1 MPQSYRLWGSLLVCA
16 VMTTGQPSGVRPAAS
31 AARRPLSELE
41 KAAAEFQTLSDSLGL
56 RPGSAASQRANAQ
69 VARPKIAW
77 HGRVFENFRNDFLDA
92 VPHEVVQRGGE
103 RNILRRNQF
112 GFNAGGPV
120 YIPKLYEGSRRTFVN
135 VSYEGVRERVGRSF
149 LRTVA
154 IGPERTGD
162 FSQTVDSSGNP
173 LPVFDPAST
182 ALNPNYNPALPVS
195 AANLEY
201 TRQPFA
207 GNRIPL
213 SRLDPVALRAVS
225 LYPTPNASAGPFFR
239 NNYFVF
245 SPETNKADGMILK
258 VDHAV
263 SDRHRVTGTLSFTNG
278 LALASRFFDTV
289 ADSGANDRQFNAR
302 RLLADWTFTKGAGTV
317 NQLTMDVQ
325 TDRSVNARPGQEN
338 AVAESGLQG
347 PLRDGFPVYNFGDYL
362 GMGRATPNAV
372 RTHQYMM
379 LTNGLSVPYGRHR
392 LRFVVHARKNMVN
405 AYQPAYPAGAFT
417 FGPSLTSLPGIVNT
431 GHSFA
436 SFLLGLSEAGSATVV
451 ENPSYWRNNFY
462 QFTVRDAYEYSK
474 GLNLTGSFTLE
485 ASTPRTEKYDR
496 YSTVDLTSSDLI
508 FAGRNGQGR
517 AFQPMIVR
525 PQTSLGLAWNPG
537 GETRH
542 VVRASYSLTFGEIP
556 MYTTQWSTQGF
567 MATPQFISSNV
578 QLQPALVLRNGVPA
592 LDHPLPDLR
601 PNAADFTNAHLVD
614 RTGTVPM
621 YQSAGLS
628 FERQLPGQSLVSL
641 SLGHA
646 RGQHLF
652 VSNSAASPNAIPLSN
667 LQFRDELN
675 QEAFRR
681 TLRPYSRYQPFD
693 VYSSWPAG
701 NYKRHAMVL
710 HFEKRSSSG
719 LTVNS
724 SFEWSKQLDDYS
736 GPYGVQDYYNKKNE
750 WSLTSSN
757 NPRRLSL
764 SIAYDL
770 PIGQRKA
777 LFSYDDWRR
786 YLADGW
792 SVSSISSVL
801 SGEPLALYPQFN
813 NTGGLINSLR
823 VDIVPGVDPMPAQ
836 QSPDQ
841 WFNPAAF
848 AQPADFTPGN
858 GPRTHPRLLTPG
870 NQMHDLSVTKR
881 VALSAER
888 ALELNATGFNFI
900 NRGNWADPDKMIGP
914 ASAPNVNAG
923 RIISSIGGRV
933 VQLGLRFSF

>member
-16 VMTTGQPSGVRPAAS
+16 LAGLGQQPASPAG
-31 AARRPLSELE
+31 APTAKRPLSELE
-41 KAAAEFQTLSDSLGL
+41 KAAAEFQSLSDTLGL
-56 RPGSAASQRANAQ
+56 RAGQGASQRAAASP
-69 VARPKIAW
+69 ARPKIAW
-77 HGRVFENFRNDFLDA
+77 HGRLFENFRNDFLDA
-92 VPHEVVQRGGE
+92 VPHEVVQRGGQ

-120 YIPKLYEGSRRTFVN
+120 YIPKLYDGSRRTFVN

-154 IGPERTGD
+154 IEPERTGD
-162 FSQTVDSSGNP
+162 FSRTVDSSGNP
-173 LPVFDPAST
+173 LPIFDPAST
-182 ALNPNYNPALPVS
+182 ALNPNFNPALPVS
-195 AANLEY
+195 ASNLEY

-225 LYPTPNASAGPFFR
+225 LYPTPNADAGPFFR

-245 SPETNKADGMILK
+245 SPEVNQADGMIVK
-258 VDHAV
+258 VDHTL
-263 SDRHRVTGTLSFTNG
+263 SERHRLTGTLSFTNG
-278 LALASRFFDTV
+278 LALASRYFDTL
-289 ADSGANDRQFNAR
+289 ADSGPNDRRFNAR
-302 RLLADWTFTKGAGTV
+302 RLLTDWTFTKGGGTV
-317 NQLTMDVQ
+317 NQLTLDIQ
-325 TDRSVNARPGQEN
+325 TDRSVNDRPGREN
-338 AVAESGLQG
+338 AVEASGLSG
-347 PLRDGFPVYNFGDYL
+347 PLRDGFPVYNLGDYL

-372 RTHQYMM
+372 RSHQYIM
-379 LTNGLSVPYGRHR
+379 LTDGLSVPYGKHR
-392 LRFVVHARKNMVN
+392 LRFVLYGRKNLVN

-436 SFLLGLSEAGSATVV
+436 SFLLGMSEAGSATVV
-451 ENPSYWRNNFY
+451 ENPSYWRNSFY
-462 QFTVRDAYEYSK
+462 QFTVRDNYEYSK

-485 ASTPRTEKYDR
+485 ASTPRYEKYDR
-496 YSTVDLTSSDLI
+496 FSTVDLATSNLI
-508 FAGRNGQGR
+508 FAGRDGQGR
-517 AFQPMIVR
+517 GFQPVIVR

-537 GETRH
+537 GETLH
-542 VVRASYSLTFGEIP
+542 VVRAAYSLTFGEVP

-567 MATPQFISSNV
+567 MATPQYISPNI
-578 QLQPALVLRNGVPA
+578 QLDPALVLRNGVPP

-601 PNAADFTNAHLVD
+601 PDAADFTNAHLIE
-614 RTGTVPM
+614 RSGRVPM
-621 YQSAGLS
+621 YQSASLS
-628 FERQLPGQSLVSL
+628 YERQLPGQSLVSV
-641 SLGHA
+641 SLAHS
-646 RGQHLF
+646 RGQGLF
-652 VSNSAASPNAIPLSN
+652 VSNNVSNPNAIPLSN
-667 LQFRDELN
+667 LVFRDELN

-681 TLRPYSRYQPFD
+681 TLRPYPRYQSFD
-693 VYSSWPAG
+693 VYSSWPGG
-701 NYKRHAMVL
+701 NYKRNAMVL
-710 HFEKRSSSG
+710 HYEKRSSSG

-724 SFEWSKQLDDYS
+724 SFEWSKQMDDYS
-736 GPYGVQDYYNKKNE
+736 GPYGIQDYYNKRNE

-757 NPRRLSL
+757 NPYRLSL
-764 SIAYDL
+764 SVAYDL

-777 LFSYDDWRR
+777 LLSYDDWRR
-786 YLADGW
+786 YLVDGW

-823 VDIVPGVDPMPAQ
+823 VDLVPGVDPMPASQ
-836 QSPDQ
+836 TPDQ
-841 WFNPAAF
+841 WYNPAAF

-870 NQMHDLSVTKR
+870 NQVHDLSVTKR
-881 VALSAER
+881 VAISAER
-888 ALELNATGFNFI
+888 ALELNATGFNFT
-900 NRGNWADPDKMIGP
+900 NTGNWADPDKMIGP

-933 VQLGLRFSF
+933 IQLGLRFSF